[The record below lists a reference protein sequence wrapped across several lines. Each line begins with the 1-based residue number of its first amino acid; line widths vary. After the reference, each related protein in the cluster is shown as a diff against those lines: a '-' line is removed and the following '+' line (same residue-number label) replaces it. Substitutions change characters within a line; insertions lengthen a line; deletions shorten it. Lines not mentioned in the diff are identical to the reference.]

1 MLLPIRSTPG
11 LHSVDSEIFTLRYFM
26 QCMQCTFCHDS
37 CCQYGCDVNFGE
49 RERLLAVK
57 NELEAFLGV
66 PSAEWF
72 KPEVFDDPDY
82 PTGKFVR
89 ANVKNGACVFL
100 NRGGRGCGI
109 HAFALKTGR
118 DYHALKPMVCWL
130 FPVTWDKGV
139 MRPNSDVKDDLAC
152 ANTGP
157 TLYEGAR
164 DEIRVHFGEAL
175 VAELDGLAKQVDAG
189 ELATSETVRAHLPAR
204 ASVR

>member
-1 MLLPIRSTPG
+1 MLLPIRSVQG

-26 QCMQCTFCHDS
+26 KCMQCTFCHDS

-57 NELEAFLGV
+57 DELEAFLGV
-66 PSAEWF
+66 PATEWF
-72 KPEVFDDPDY
+72 KPEVFEDPDY

-89 ANVKNGACVFL
+89 SNVKHGACVFL

-118 DYHALKPMVCWL
+118 DYHSLKPMVCWL
-130 FPVTWDKGV
+130 FPVTWDRGV

-164 DEIRVHFGEAL
+164 DEIGVHFGAAL
-175 VAELDGLAKQVDAG
+175 VAELDALRAKVDAG
-189 ELATSETVRAHLPAR
+189 ELAMSQTVRAHLPRQSA
-204 ASVR
+204 

>member
-26 QCMQCTFCHDS
+26 KCMQCTFCHDS

-49 RERLLAVK
+49 RERLLVVK
-57 NELEAFLGV
+57 DELEAFLGV

-157 TLYEGAR
+157 TLYQGAR

-204 ASVR
+204 ASIR